1 MAKAKRDEQL
11 FQRLRAHGLRKRAA
25 KIVADNTNRRGKPA
39 KAVSQVL
46 SDLNKMAP
54 EADKRVT
61 GAPAKRQAA
70 AQEAAKTPRGN
81 AQPPSIASK
90 KGARTRAKA
99 RA

>member
-39 KAVSQVL
+39 KAVNQVL
-46 SDLNKMAP
+46 SDLNKLVR
-54 EADKRVT
+54 EAEDRVT
-61 GAPAKRQAA
+61 GGPAKRQAA
-70 AQEAAKTPRGN
+70 AKKAVKTRRANAQTRSNAAKK
-81 AQPPSIASK
+81 A
-90 KGARTRAKA
+90 ARTRAKA